1 MAEKTSRAVA
11 LGLFDG
17 VHRGHRE
24 VISFPVKLEE
34 KGMIPSVFTFSSD
47 TVGEKQGRRIE
58 YIYTDSQKEI
68 ILKSLGI
75 RDVFSENFN
84 ALKDLSGEEFVTEIL
99 IGKIHAD
106 YVVCGHDFRFGKSA
120 SCGIDELAE
129 YGRKFGFGVE
139 VVRDVS
145 LNGENISSNKIRSLL
160 KDGEIAAAN
169 ILLGADYRIDGE
181 VVHGRQIGRT
191 IDFPTVNQ
199 LFGENQLVPR
209 KGVYRSVTAA
219 DGKVYN
225 SITNIGVKPTVGDDI
240 KPSAE
245 THIIGYS
252 GNLYGKNITVT
263 LSEFVRDERKFNSVD
278 ELRTQIQN
286 DINFVKTEKD

>member
-1 MAEKTSRAVA
+1 
-11 LGLFDG
+11 
-17 VHRGHRE
+17 
-24 VISFPVKLEE
+24 
-34 KGMIPSVFTFSSD
+34 
-47 TVGEKQGRRIE
+47 
-58 YIYTDSQKEI
+58 
-68 ILKSLGI
+68 
-75 RDVFSENFN
+75 
-84 ALKDLSGEEFVTEIL
+84 
-99 IGKIHAD
+99 
-106 YVVCGHDFRFGKSA
+106 
-120 SCGIDELAE
+120 
-129 YGRKFGFGVE
+129 
-139 VVRDVS
+139 
-145 LNGENISSNKIRSLL
+145 
-160 KDGEIAAAN
+160 
-169 ILLGADYRIDGE
+169 
-181 VVHGRQIGRT
+181 
-191 IDFPTVNQ
+191 